1 MKRLLNNAIST
12 GLTCFSLLKLK
23 IFEVKTSTPLEVT
36 VKCDTKNRIM
46 KLWDKGI
53 SIDKKIEKFTV
64 GNDRELDMFLVE
76 YDIKASKAHAKMLG
90 KVGILTDEEVTSLV
104 KELEKLQQQLQKGNF
119 HIEEDFEDV
128 HSKIEYELT
137 QSLGDTGKKIHTAR
151 SRNDQVLVAIQL
163 YFKDNLQEISGKTKS
178 LIEILLGLAEK
189 HQEKLL
195 PGYTHLQVAMP
206 SSFGLWFSAYAEI
219 LVDDLYLLEAG
230 LKIVDQNPLGSAAGY
245 GSSFPIDREFTTKEL
260 GFSEMKYNVVA
271 AQMSRGKCERTVT
284 SNIASIANTLS
295 RFAMDIC
302 LYMSQNFNFISF
314 PDELTTG
321 SSIMPH
327 KKNPDVFELI
337 RGKCNKLQAIANE
350 MILITNNLPSGYH
363 RDFQLIKENSIYAV
377 ENIKEILDIFI
388 HSIEQIRVKDIDL
401 NDDKY
406 RYLFTVD
413 SINDLVMQGK
423 SFRDAYKEIGEQ
435 VQNNTYKPAEIKKH
449 THLGSK
455 DNLSLE
461 NIRKK
466 MS

>member
-1 MKRLLNNAIST
+1 
-12 GLTCFSLLKLK
+12 
-23 IFEVKTSTPLEVT
+23 
-36 VKCDTKNRIM
+36 M

-64 GNDRELDMFLVE
+64 GNDRELDMYLAE
-76 YDIKASKAHAKMLG
+76 YDIIASKAHAKMLG
-90 KVGILTDEEVTSLV
+90 KVGIMDQAEVEAIL
-104 KELEKLQQQLQKGNF
+104 KELDKLKEQLERGEFQ
-119 HIEEDFEDV
+119 IEEEFEDV
-128 HSKIEYELT
+128 HSKIEFELT
-137 QSLGDTGKKIHTAR
+137 KALGDTGKKIHTAR
-151 SRNDQVLVAIQL
+151 SRNDQVLVAQQL
-163 YFKDNLQEISGKTKS
+163 YFKENLKQIYAKTED
-178 LIEILLGLAEK
+178 LIEVLLGLAEK
-189 HQEKLL
+189 YKEKLL

-206 SSFGLWFSAYAEI
+206 SSFGLWFSAYAELLI
-219 LVDDLYLLEAG
+219 DDLYLLEAG
-230 LKIVDQNPLGSAAGY
+230 LKVVDQNPLGSAAGY

-260 GFSEMKYNVVA
+260 GFSTLKYNVVA

-284 SNIASIANTLS
+284 SNIASLSNTLS
-295 RFAMDIC
+295 RFAMDVC
-302 LYMSQNFNFISF
+302 LYMSQNFDFITF

-377 ENIKEILDIFI
+377 ENIKEILDIFN
-388 HSIEQIRVKDIDL
+388 HSISLIKVKDVDL
-401 NDDKY
+401 NDEKY
-406 RYLFTVD
+406 KYLFTVD

-435 VQNNTYKPAEIKKH
+435 VQNNSYKPAALKGH

-455 DNLSLE
+455 DNLALKE
-461 NIRKK
+461 IRKK
-466 MS
+466 KP